1 MSTNEKQYVEKVLN
15 KYTEKKSTKLEELRE
30 LDKKASKPATLFSA
44 IFGTIGSLVLG
55 FGMCVA
61 MQVILPGLMWLGILV
76 GVIGIFMVS
85 VNYFI
90 YKKLLEKGKKEYAN
104 RIIELSNELLKEE

>member
-55 FGMCVA
+55 FGMCIA
-61 MQVILPGLMWLGILV
+61 MEVILAGYMWIGIIVGLVGIL
-76 GVIGIFMVS
+76 MVS
-85 VNYFI
+85 INYPI
-90 YKKLLEKGKKEYAN
+90 YKSILKKGKAKYADK
-104 RIIELSNELLKEE
+104 ITKLSNELLAN

>member
-1 MSTNEKQYVEKVLN
+1 MITENLLN
-15 KYTEKKSTKLEELRE
+15 NYEEKKQTKLDELKA
-30 LDKKASKPATLFSA
+30 LDFKARIKSEVFSYT
-44 IFGTIGSLVLG
+44 FGIIGSLVLG

>member
-61 MQVILPGLMWLGILV
+61 MEVILAGYMWIGIIVGLVGIL
-76 GVIGIFMVS
+76 MVS
-85 VNYFI
+85 INYPI
-90 YKKLLEKGKKEYAN
+90 YKSILKKGKAQYADK
-104 RIIELSNELLKEE
+104 ITELSNELLAN

>member
-61 MQVILPGLMWLGILV
+61 MEVILAGYMWIGIIVGLVGIL
-76 GVIGIFMVS
+76 MVS
-85 VNYFI
+85 INYPI
-90 YKKLLEKGKKEYAN
+90 YKINLKKGKAKYADK
-104 RIIELSNELLKEE
+104 ITELSNELLAN

>member
-1 MSTNEKQYVEKVLN
+1 MSSNEKQYVEKVLN

-55 FGMCVA
+55 FGMCIA
-61 MQVILPGLMWLGILV
+61 MEVILAGYMWIGIIVGLVGIL
-76 GVIGIFMVS
+76 MVS
-85 VNYFI
+85 INYPI
-90 YKKLLEKGKKEYAN
+90 YRNILKKGKAKYADK
-104 RIIELSNELLKEE
+104 ITKLSNELLAN